1 MSLTLN
7 YSSTQPS
14 IVQNTQ
20 SLLSSVTNQA
30 IVRPLGMPNLTGVSG
45 LVLDIIEDEEVIAD
59 SDITD
64 HYVEQNYAVQDHIAL
79 KPIRFTLRG
88 FVGELINTIPNAL
101 ANIFT
106 QVTGLAV
113 LGGLTP
119 EFNPQDSQFYADL
132 NNVVQLGQNV
142 LNQINNAYQL
152 FNQSSTT
159 TNRQQ
164 TVYQYFF
171 NMWKTRQLCTVETPF
186 AIFENMA
193 IESLRAMQPAETNV
207 ISEFTITFKQILTV
221 SSVTFSS
228 NAGSLLSQNLGSIS
242 TTPLLG
248 GGRFEQIISTPV
260 NLGTDAGTA
269 NDINGNPISVDSISK
284 NTYIQQIQLPNQY

>member
-1 MSLTLN
+1 MSLKFN
-7 YSSTQPS
+7 YNTVQPN
-14 IVQNTQ
+14 IIQNAGN
-20 SLLSSVTNQA
+20 LLSSITGQA
-30 IVRPLGMPNLTGVSG
+30 IVRPLGAPNLTGVSG
-45 LVLDIIEDEEVIAD
+45 MVMDILDDEEIVVD

-79 KPIRFTLRG
+79 KPLRFTLRG
-88 FVGELINTIPNAL
+88 YVGELVDDIPNAL

-106 QVTGLAV
+106 QVTGLTT
-113 LGGLTP
+113 LGGLAP
-119 EFNPQDSQFYADL
+119 EFNVQDSQFYAKL
-132 NNVVQLGQNV
+132 NNVLQLGTNV
-142 LNQINNAYQL
+142 LKQVKNAYQL
-152 FNQSSTT
+152 FNQSVTT

-193 IESLRAMQPAETNV
+193 IESIRALQTGETNV
-207 ISEFTITFKQILTV
+207 ISEFTVTFKQIQTV
-221 SSVTFSS
+221 ASITFS
-228 NAGSLLSQNLGSIS
+228 NNVGSLLSQNSGSIS
-242 TTPLLG
+242 NTPLLG

-269 NDINGNPISVDSISK
+269 NNANGLPITVSSVSQ
-284 NTYIQQIQLPNQY
+284 NTYVQQASSPNQY